1 MVIFE
6 KKVKTNSDQN
16 TPNCTVLK
24 KNIGGARRRTPLPNP
39 GDAPVSYVKSRKN
52 WNNHEILELS

>member
-6 KKVKTNSDQN
+6 KKVKTKSDQN

-24 KNIGGARRRTPLPNP
+24 KISGEHAAEPPSQILGTPLL
-39 GDAPVSYVKSRKN
+39 AMSKAVKTGITMKF
-52 WNNHEILELS
+52 